1 MQAMRF
7 HVTGRV
13 QGVGYRWFARHA
25 ARELGLAGF
34 VRNQA
39 DGSVEALACGD
50 AESLEQFRLRL
61 LEGPPMAHVDN
72 VRAETV
78 ALPGRL
84 FDEFEA
90 R

>member
-25 ARELGLAGF
+25 ARELGLTGF
-34 VRNQA
+34 ACNLP
-39 DGSVEALACGD
+39 DGSVEALACGS
-50 AESLEQFRLRL
+50 AENLELFHLRL
-61 LEGPPMAHVDN
+61 LEGPPMARVAD
-72 VRAETV
+72 VRAEPI